1 MKYCVFIQANRRQWL
16 GAVVAAHALRRN
28 SRHSERFA
36 VRIMAVEDFPCLQQR
51 EGQRFLRGGEWRIWR
66 NDDLQSFTPLRFA
79 PPELMGYQGRALVID
94 PDVFAQGDVWE
105 LLSRD
110 MGGHAIRC
118 RAKTGRKGRG
128 GAFAT
133 SVMLLDCAQLR
144 HWNLERDF
152 GALFRGERDY
162 MDWIGLHLE
171 DPATIGPLEPEWNDF
186 DHLTPQTRMLHNTK
200 RWTQPWKTGLPV
212 DFRPA
217 DSFRLFPPRHWLRR
231 AARAVWR
238 LSLRRALSAP
248 SRPGPGAVLFPP
260 ARRMS
265 CCRRGRRG
273 AVARRDRQPPPAPR
287 RLRGAGAGRRLSPA
301 PSLRRPASVVRY
313 GNTPCRP

>member
-1 MKYCVFIQANRRQWL
+1 MAPESARDESATVEHCVFIQANRRQWL
-16 GAVVAAHALRRN
+16 GAVVAEHALRRN
-28 SRHSERFA
+28 SRHNDGFE
-36 VRIMAVEDFPCLQQR
+36 VRILQVEEFPCLQQR
-51 EGQRFLRGGEWRIWR
+51 EGQRFRRGGEWRIWR

-79 PPELMGYQGRALVID
+79 PPELMGYRGRALVID

-110 MGGHAIRC
+110 MGGRAILC
-118 RAKTGRKGRG
+118 RAKTGRKGRA

-133 SVMLLDCAQLR
+133 SVMLLDCAKLR

-152 GALFRGERDY
+152 GALFSGERDY

-171 DPATIGPLEPEWNDF
+171 DSATIGPLEPEWNDF
-186 DHLTPQTRMLHNTK
+186 DHLTPDTRLLHNTK

-231 AARAVWR
+231 A
-238 LSLRRALSAP
+238 RRALFGDYRLAGRYRRHP
-248 SRPGPGAVLFPP
+248 DP
-260 ARRMS
+260 AQERFFFRLLGE
-265 CCRRGRRG
+265 CLAAGVVDE
-273 AVARRDRQPPPAPR
+273 A
-287 RLRGAGAGRRLSPA
+287 RLRAEIADQH
-301 PSLRRPASVVRY
+301 LRPDAFEVLARVAA
-313 GNTPCRP
+313 

>member
-1 MKYCVFIQANRRQWL
+1 MEHCVFIQANRRQWL

-28 SRHSERFA
+28 SCHPERFA
-36 VRIMAVEDFPCLQQR
+36 VRIMQVEDFPCLQQR
-51 EGQRFLRGGEWRIWR
+51 EGQRFLRGGEWRVWR

-79 PPELMGYQGRALVID
+79 PPELMDYQGRALVID

-110 MGGHAIRC
+110 LGGHAILC
-118 RAKTGRKGRG
+118 RAKTGRKGKA

-171 DPATIGPLEPEWNDF
+171 DPAAIGPLEPEWNDF
-186 DHLTPQTRMLHNTK
+186 DHLTPRTRMLHNTK

-231 AARAVWR
+231 A
-238 LSLRRALSAP
+238 RRALFGDYRFAGHYRRHP
-248 SRPGPGAVLFPP
+248 DP
-260 ARRMS
+260 AQERVFFRLLGE
-265 CCRRGRRG
+265 CLAAGVVDE
-273 AVARRDRQPPPAPR
+273 A
-287 RLRGAGAGRRLSPA
+287 RLRAEIASRH
-301 PSLRRPASVVRY
+301 LRPDAFEVLARVAA
-313 GNTPCRP
+313 

>member
-1 MKYCVFIQANRRQWL
+1 MEHCVFIQSNRRQWL

-28 SRHSERFA
+28 SRHPERFA
-36 VRIMAVEDFPCLQQR
+36 VRIMQVEDFPCLQQR
-51 EGQRFLRGGEWRIWR
+51 EGQRFLRGGEWRVWR

-79 PPELMGYQGRALVID
+79 PPELMDYQGRALVID
-94 PDVFAQGDVWE
+94 PDVFALGDVWE

-110 MGGHAIRC
+110 LDGHAILC
-118 RAKTGRKGRG
+118 RAKTGRKGKA

-133 SVMLLDCAQLR
+133 SVMLLDCAKLR

-152 GALFRGERDY
+152 GTLFRGERDY

-171 DPATIGPLEPEWNDF
+171 NPATIGPLEPEWNDF
-186 DHLTPQTRMLHNTK
+186 DHLTPRTRMLHNTK

-231 AARAVWR
+231 T
-238 LSLRRALSAP
+238 RRALFGDYRFAGHYRRHP
-248 SRPGPGAVLFPP
+248 DP
-260 ARRMS
+260 AQERVFFRLLGE
-265 CCRRGRRG
+265 CLAAGVVDE
-273 AVARRDRQPPPAPR
+273 A
-287 RLRGAGAGRRLSPA
+287 RLRAEIASRH
-301 PSLRRPASVVRY
+301 LRPDAFEVLARVAA
-313 GNTPCRP
+313 

>member
-1 MKYCVFIQANRRQWL
+1 MEHCVFIQANRRQWL

-28 SRHSERFA
+28 SRHRERFA
-36 VRIMAVEDFPCLQQR
+36 VHIMQVDDFPVLQQR
-51 EGQRFLRGGEWRIWR
+51 EGERFRRGGEWRIWR

-110 MGGHAIRC
+110 MGGHAILC

-133 SVMLLDCAQLR
+133 SVMLLDCARLR

-152 GALFRGERDY
+152 GALFSGARDY
-162 MDWIGLHLE
+162 LDWIGLHGE

-231 AARAVWR
+231 A
-238 LSLRRALSAP
+238 RRALFGDYRFAGHYRRHP
-248 SRPGPGAVLFPP
+248 DP
-260 ARRMS
+260 AQERFFFGLLGE
-265 CCRRGRRG
+265 CLTEGVVDE
-273 AVARRDRQPPPAPR
+273 A
-287 RLRGAGAGRRLSPA
+287 RLRAEMASHH
-301 PSLRRPASVVRY
+301 LRPDALEVLASVAA
-313 GNTPCRP
+313 

>member
-1 MKYCVFIQANRRQWL
+1 MEHCVFIQANRRQWL

-28 SRHSERFA
+28 SRHRERFA
-36 VRIMAVEDFPCLQQR
+36 VHIMQVDDFPVLQQR
-51 EGQRFLRGGEWRIWR
+51 EGERFRRGGEWRIWR

-110 MGGHAIRC
+110 MGGHAILC

-133 SVMLLDCAQLR
+133 SVMLLDCARLR

-171 DPATIGPLEPEWNDF
+171 DPATVGPLEPEWNDF

-231 AARAVWR
+231 A
-238 LSLRRALSAP
+238 RRALFGDYRFAGHYRRHP
-248 SRPGPGAVLFPP
+248 DP
-260 ARRMS
+260 AQERFFFGLLGE
-265 CCRRGRRG
+265 CLTEGVVDE
-273 AVARRDRQPPPAPR
+273 A
-287 RLRGAGAGRRLSPA
+287 RLRAEMASHH
-301 PSLRRPASVVRY
+301 LRPDALEVLAKIAA
-313 GNTPCRP
+313 

>member
-1 MKYCVFIQANRRQWL
+1 MDNCVFIQANRRQWL
-16 GAVVAAHALRRN
+16 GAVVAEHALRRN
-28 SRHSERFA
+28 SRHNERFA
-36 VRIMAVEDFPCLQQR
+36 VRILQVEDFSCLTQR
-51 EGQRFLRGGEWRIWR
+51 EGQRFRRGGEWRIWR

-110 MGGHAIRC
+110 MGGHAVLC

-133 SVMLLDCAQLR
+133 SVMLLDCALLR

-152 GALFRGERDY
+152 GALFSGERDY
-162 MDWIGLHLE
+162 MDWIGLQRE
-171 DPATIGPLEPEWNDF
+171 DPSTIGPLEPEWNDF
-186 DHLTPQTRMLHNTK
+186 DHLTPQTRLLHNTK

-231 AARAVWR
+231 A
-238 LSLRRALSAP
+238 RRALFGDYRFAGSY
-248 SRPGPGAVLFPP
+248 
-260 ARRMS
+260 RRHPDPTQERFFFDLLGE
-265 CCRRGRRG
+265 CLRAGVVDE
-273 AVARRDRQPPPAPR
+273 A
-287 RLRGAGAGRRLSPA
+287 RLRAEIANRH
-301 PSLRRPASVVRY
+301 LRPDAFEVLARVAA
-313 GNTPCRP
+313 

>member
-1 MKYCVFIQANRRQWL
+1 MEHCVFIQANRRQWL

-28 SRHSERFA
+28 SCHPERFA
-36 VRIMAVEDFPCLQQR
+36 VRIMQVEDFPCLQQR
-51 EGQRFLRGGEWRIWR
+51 EGQRFLRGGEWRVWR

-79 PPELMGYQGRALVID
+79 PPELMDYQGRALVID

-110 MGGHAIRC
+110 LGGHAILC
-118 RAKTGRKGRG
+118 RAKTGRKGKA

-186 DHLTPQTRMLHNTK
+186 DHLTPRTRMLHNTK

-231 AARAVWR
+231 A
-238 LSLRRALSAP
+238 RRALFGDYRFAGHYRRHP
-248 SRPGPGAVLFPP
+248 DP
-260 ARRMS
+260 AQERVFFRLLGE
-265 CCRRGRRG
+265 CLAAGVVDE
-273 AVARRDRQPPPAPR
+273 A
-287 RLRGAGAGRRLSPA
+287 RLRAEIASRH
-301 PSLRRPASVVRY
+301 LRPDAFEVLARVAA
-313 GNTPCRP
+313 

>member
-1 MKYCVFIQANRRQWL
+1 MEYCVFIQANRRQSL

-28 SRHSERFA
+28 SQHSERFA
-36 VRIMAVEDFPCLQQR
+36 VRILQAEDFPCLQQR
-51 EGQRFLRGGEWRIWR
+51 EGQRFRRGGEWRIWR

-79 PPELMGYQGRALVID
+79 PPELMGYRGRALVID

-110 MGGHAIRC
+110 MGGHAILC
-118 RAKTGRKGRG
+118 RAKTGRKGRS

-133 SVMLLDCAQLR
+133 SVMLLDCARLR
-144 HWNLERDF
+144 HWNLARDF

-162 MDWIGLHLE
+162 MDWIGLQLE

-231 AARAVWR
+231 A
-238 LSLRRALSAP
+238 RRALFGDYRFAGRYRGHP
-248 SRPGPGAVLFPP
+248 DP
-260 ARRMS
+260 AQERFFFGLLGE
-265 CCRRGRRG
+265 CLAAGVVDE
-273 AVARRDRQPPPAPR
+273 A
-287 RLRGAGAGRRLSPA
+287 RLRAEIASRH
-301 PSLRRPASVVRY
+301 LRPDAFEVLARVAA
-313 GNTPCRP
+313 

>member
-1 MKYCVFIQANRRQWL
+1 MEYGVFIQANHRQWL

-36 VRIMAVEDFPCLQQR
+36 VRILSVEDFSCFQQR
-51 EGQRFLRGGEWRIWR
+51 EGQRFRRGGEWRVWR

-79 PPELMGYQGRALVID
+79 PPELMDYQGRALVID

-110 MGGHAIRC
+110 MGGHAILC

-133 SVMLLDCAQLR
+133 SVMLLDCARLR

-162 MDWIGLHLE
+162 MDWIGLHTE

-231 AARAVWR
+231 A
-238 LSLRRALSAP
+238 RRALFGDYRFAGHYRRHP
-248 SRPGPGAVLFPP
+248 DPAQERFFFRLLGECLAAGVVDEARLRAEI
-260 ARRMS
+260 ARRHL
-265 CCRRGRRG
+265 RPDAFEVLAR
-273 AVARRDRQPPPAPR
+273 VAA
-287 RLRGAGAGRRLSPA
+287 
-301 PSLRRPASVVRY
+301 
-313 GNTPCRP
+313 

>member
-1 MKYCVFIQANRRQWL
+1 MEHCVFIQANRRQWL

-28 SRHSERFA
+28 SCHSERFA
-36 VRIMAVEDFPCLQQR
+36 VRIMQVEDFPCLQQR
-51 EGQRFLRGGEWRIWR
+51 EGQRFLRGGEWRVWR

-79 PPELMGYQGRALVID
+79 PPELMDYQGRALVID

-110 MGGHAIRC
+110 LGGHAILC
-118 RAKTGRKGRG
+118 RAKTGRKGKA

-186 DHLTPQTRMLHNTK
+186 DHLTPRTRMLHNTK

-231 AARAVWR
+231 A
-238 LSLRRALSAP
+238 RRALFGDYRFAGHYRRHP
-248 SRPGPGAVLFPP
+248 DP
-260 ARRMS
+260 AQERVFFRLLGE
-265 CCRRGRRG
+265 CLAAGVVDE
-273 AVARRDRQPPPAPR
+273 A
-287 RLRGAGAGRRLSPA
+287 RLRAEIASRH
-301 PSLRRPASVVRY
+301 LRPDAFEVLARVAA
-313 GNTPCRP
+313 

>member
-1 MKYCVFIQANRRQWL
+1 VEHCVFIQANRRQWL

-28 SRHSERFA
+28 SCHPERFA
-36 VRIMAVEDFPCLQQR
+36 VRIMQVEDFPCLQQR
-51 EGQRFLRGGEWRIWR
+51 EGQRFLRGGEWRVWR

-79 PPELMGYQGRALVID
+79 PPELMDYQGRALVID

-110 MGGHAIRC
+110 LGGHAILC
-118 RAKTGRKGRG
+118 RAKTGRKGKA

-186 DHLTPQTRMLHNTK
+186 DHLTPRTRMLHNTK

-231 AARAVWR
+231 A
-238 LSLRRALSAP
+238 RRALFGDYRFAGHYRRHP
-248 SRPGPGAVLFPP
+248 DP
-260 ARRMS
+260 AQERVFFRLLGE
-265 CCRRGRRG
+265 CLAAGVVDE
-273 AVARRDRQPPPAPR
+273 A
-287 RLRGAGAGRRLSPA
+287 RLRAEIASRH
-301 PSLRRPASVVRY
+301 LRPDAFEVLARVAA
-313 GNTPCRP
+313 

>member
-1 MKYCVFIQANRRQWL
+1 VEYCVFIQANRRQSL

-28 SRHSERFA
+28 SQHSERFA
-36 VRIMAVEDFPCLQQR
+36 VRILQAEDFPCLQQR
-51 EGQRFLRGGEWRIWR
+51 EGQRFRRGGEWRIWR

-79 PPELMGYQGRALVID
+79 PPELMGYRGRALVID

-110 MGGHAIRC
+110 MGGHAILC
-118 RAKTGRKGRG
+118 RAKTGRKGRS

-133 SVMLLDCAQLR
+133 SVMLLDCARLP
-144 HWNLERDF
+144 HWNLARDF

-162 MDWIGLHLE
+162 MDWIGLQLE

-231 AARAVWR
+231 A
-238 LSLRRALSAP
+238 RRALFGDYRFAGRYRRHP
-248 SRPGPGAVLFPP
+248 DP
-260 ARRMS
+260 AQERFFFGLLGE
-265 CCRRGRRG
+265 CLAAGVVDE
-273 AVARRDRQPPPAPR
+273 A
-287 RLRGAGAGRRLSPA
+287 RLRAEIASRH
-301 PSLRRPASVVRY
+301 LRPDAFEVLARVAA
-313 GNTPCRP
+313 

>member
-1 MKYCVFIQANRRQWL
+1 MTVEHCVFIQANRRQWL
-16 GAVVAAHALRRN
+16 GAVVAEHALRRN
-28 SRHSERFA
+28 SRHNERFA
-36 VRIMAVEDFPCLQQR
+36 VRIMPVEDFPSLQQR
-51 EGQRFLRGGEWRIWR
+51 EGQRFRRGGEWRIWR

-110 MGGHAIRC
+110 MGGHAILC
-118 RAKTGRKGRG
+118 RAKTGRKGRT

-133 SVMLLDCAQLR
+133 SVMLLDCARLR
-144 HWNLERDF
+144 HWDLERDF

-171 DPATIGPLEPEWNDF
+171 DPASVGPLEPEWNDF
-186 DHLTPQTRMLHNTK
+186 DHLGPQTRMLHNTK

-231 AARAVWR
+231 A
-238 LSLRRALSAP
+238 RRALFGDYRFAGRYRRHP
-248 SRPGPGAVLFPP
+248 DPAQERFFFGLLGECLATGAIDE
-260 ARRMS
+260 A
-265 CCRRGRRG
+265 
-273 AVARRDRQPPPAPR
+273 
-287 RLRGAGAGRRLSPA
+287 RLRAEIASHH
-301 PSLRRPASVVRY
+301 LRPDAFEVLARAAA
-313 GNTPCRP
+313 